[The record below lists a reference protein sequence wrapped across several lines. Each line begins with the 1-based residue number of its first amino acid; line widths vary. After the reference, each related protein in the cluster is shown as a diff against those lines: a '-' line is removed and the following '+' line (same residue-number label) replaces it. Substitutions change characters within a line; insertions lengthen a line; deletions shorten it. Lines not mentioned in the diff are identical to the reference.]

1 MLGKIKTK
9 QEKSGEIIAYSEA
22 AVMNNAAVVEYCR
35 ISMAALSGGTAGLLG
50 LTGLYG
56 FGFYIFAVF
65 GLWAMLL
72 MKAGGQWKKYFISR
86 RHLLT
91 SGFFGGLFVQIYF
104 FLNSNRMAI
113 LKLLADVR
121 AILDIFIWDGS
132 CLLRRRTA
140 SGSIHIICEY
150 VIPQSRVNMQ
160 ARQVDP
166 SYLYIT

>member
-9 QEKSGEIIAYSEA
+9 QEKSGEIIAYSET
-22 AVMNNAAVVEYCR
+22 AVANNAAVVEYCK

-72 MKAGGQWKKYFISR
+72 MKAGGQWRKYFISR

-91 SGFFGGLFVQIYF
+91 SGFFGGLC
-104 FLNSNRMAI
+104 
-113 LKLLADVR
+113 
-121 AILDIFIWDGS
+121 IFIWNGS
-132 CLLRRRTA
+132 RLL
-140 SGSIHIICEY
+140 
-150 VIPQSRVNMQ
+150 SRKRADALQQM
-160 ARQVDP
+160 
-166 SYLYIT
+166 